1 MNYQV
6 IIQPAAFQEIE
17 TSYRWMCDNAIVVS
31 WCTFMSELSLKVH
44 AFWDEEAQVWTAS
57 SEDVPGLVTE
67 ASSLEDLEQKLMI
80 MVPELLE
87 LNQVISGD
95 SGQEISIDL
104 ISQRISKILVN
115 V

>member
-1 MNYQV
+1 
-6 IIQPAAFQEIE
+6 
-17 TSYRWMCDNAIVVS
+17 
-31 WCTFMSELSLKVH
+31 MSELSLKVH

-57 SEDVPGLVTE
+57 SEDVPGLATE

-115 V
+115 VWYGKIIYSW